1 MPDHHAGGKKNKTTA
16 EGTHVEAL
24 TSLYN
29 FHQLIS
35 ELTHLLPQSNSCVD
49 LLFTDQPN
57 LVVNC
62 GTHASLNSKCYHQI
76 THCKLN
82 LNIEYPP
89 PYERLLCDYRKANA
103 ESIQKSVKSVNWES
117 LFNNKTVNKQVST
130 FNKTAMNILSNI
142 VSNKLVTF
150 DDSNPPW
157 MNEFIKKIKWKHQ
170 IHKTYIKKWS

>member
-1 MPDHHAGGKKNKTTA
+1 MPDHHAGGKKTTTA
-16 EGTHVEAL
+16 ECTHVEAL
-24 TSLYN
+24 TSLHN

-35 ELTHLLPQSNSCVD
+35 ELTHLLPQSNSCV
-49 LLFTDQPN
+49 DQPN

-89 PYERLLCDYRKANA
+89 PYERLVWDYRKANA

-117 LFNNKTVNKQVST
+117 
-130 FNKTAMNILSNI
+130 
-142 VSNKLVTF
+142 
-150 DDSNPPW
+150 
-157 MNEFIKKIKWKHQ
+157 
-170 IHKTYIKKWS
+170 

>member
-1 MPDHHAGGKKNKTTA
+1 MPDHHAGGKKTTTA
-16 EGTHVEAL
+16 ECTHVEAL
-24 TSLYN
+24 TSLHN

-35 ELTHLLPQSNSCVD
+35 ELTHLLPQSNSCV
-49 LLFTDQPN
+49 DQPN

-89 PYERLLCDYRKANA
+89 PYERLVWDYRKANA

-130 FNKTAMNILSNI
+130 FNKSTMNILSNI
-142 VSNKLVTF
+142 VSNKMVTF

-170 IHKTYIKKWS
+170 IYKTYIKKWS